1 MAARRPGEA
10 GTSFGAGRAG
20 ASPPP
25 PTLGQWEAV
34 PCHSHGVSGAQWRGV
49 LSPGA
54 ELRSTDLRESTQ
66 FKERCP
72 ERERVTSYPVPR
84 LSACRALQA
93 SRGDLGGGGPGPPCC
108 RHSSLPPRGRYSEQ
122 SSPHLRET
130 CRGVGPGQGE
140 SRRLESSAAAWGVGP
155 RGAGGGPGATSS
167 PPRLP
172 GPWRGSAWA
181 AGRPREPCRL
191 QNRDPVISS
200 LPVLWC
206 AHL

>member
-54 ELRSTDLRESTQ
+54 ELTSTDLRESTQ

-108 RHSSLPPRGRYSEQ
+108 RHSSLPPPAAGILSKAPRTSGK
-122 SSPHLRET
+122 PA
-130 CRGVGPGQGE
+130 GE
-140 SRRLESSAAAWGVGP
+140 SAQARERADGWKAVLRPGAWGL
-155 RGAGGGPGATSS
+155 GGQ
-167 PPRLP
+167 
-172 GPWRGSAWA
+172 A
-181 AGRPREPCRL
+181 AGRGPPRAPQASRAL
-191 QNRDPVISS
+191 AGVSMGGRAAPRA
-200 LPVLWC
+200 LPP
-206 AHL
+206 AKP

>member
-54 ELRSTDLRESTQ
+54 ELTSTDLRESTQ

-108 RHSSLPPRGRYSEQ
+108 RHSSLPPPAAGILSKAPRTSGK
-122 SSPHLRET
+122 PA
-130 CRGVGPGQGE
+130 GE
-140 SRRLESSAAAWGVGP
+140 SAQARERADGWKAVLRLGAWGL
-155 RGAGGGPGATSS
+155 GGQ
-167 PPRLP
+167 
-172 GPWRGSAWA
+172 A
-181 AGRPREPCRL
+181 AGRGPPRAPPGFQGPGGGQHGRPGGPESPAACKTVTL
-191 QNRDPVISS
+191 
-200 LPVLWC
+200 
-206 AHL
+206 